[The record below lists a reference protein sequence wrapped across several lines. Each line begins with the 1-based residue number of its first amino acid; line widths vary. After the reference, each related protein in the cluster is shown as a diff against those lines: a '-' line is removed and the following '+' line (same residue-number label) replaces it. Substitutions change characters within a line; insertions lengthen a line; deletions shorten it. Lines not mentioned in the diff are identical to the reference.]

1 MFTRR
6 STFIF
11 SSIEKFGVRFSAQS
25 KKKRITVQLLKDFPE
40 FGVKGQIVQVKPS
53 IMMNKLHR
61 NNGACYILP
70 GQGPRIPVV
79 EPKEEVK
86 TVEDEL
92 AAKESVK
99 PQPTPKAKA
108 KLFSLDELV
117 SVNIN
122 ELLGTS
128 LEVLAA
134 KIPKKIVFLNDAEE
148 DGSLKKPINN
158 ERLISTLGSL
168 IKKELKE
175 DESIGNF
182 FKETTLTVSNQDG
195 SYKTIEK
202 TGKYKL
208 TINDLNAKEL
218 FQTIIE
224 VNTKK

>member
-92 AAKESVK
+92 AAKELAK

-117 SVNIN
+117 SININ

-182 FKETTLTVSNQDG
+182 FKETTLNVSNQHG

-202 TGKYKL
+202 TGKYRL

-224 VNTKK
+224 VDTKK